1 MNRNAKCKRL
11 RRIELTIP
19 VANELG
25 DVAQRTV
32 TAWVDKRYPDLAIQ
46 EAWEL
51 LPVEQWEVTHV
62 ASGRIIA
69 TLPSEATARAALA
82 PLSKLL
88 DWTQPA
94 EAIVP
99 AEPGEWRWL
108 KQRIAM
114 IVEHI
119 KAEHGE
125 IREMPRDVRHNH
137 SLEIE
142 PCEKSECLSDCRWM
156 SANPTP
162 RLTWKPCKTPR

>member
-1 MNRNAKCKRL
+1 MNRNAKCKGL
-11 RRIELTIP
+11 RRVELTIP

-62 ASGRIIA
+62 ASGRIVA
-69 TLPSEATARAALA
+69 RLPSEATARAALA

-114 IVEHI
+114 IVERI

-125 IREMPRDVRHNH
+125 NPRN
-137 SLEIE
+137 
-142 PCEKSECLSDCRWM
+142 
-156 SANPTP
+156 AA
-162 RLTWKPCKTPR
+162 